1 MVGLDRA
8 AVWVQLEVEADLV
21 ILGIQKDLLM
31 SNLKNLQGILRLL
44 N

>member
-21 ILGIQKDLLM
+21 ILGIQKRFADEFHLIF
-31 SNLKNLQGILRLL
+31 K
-44 N
+44 